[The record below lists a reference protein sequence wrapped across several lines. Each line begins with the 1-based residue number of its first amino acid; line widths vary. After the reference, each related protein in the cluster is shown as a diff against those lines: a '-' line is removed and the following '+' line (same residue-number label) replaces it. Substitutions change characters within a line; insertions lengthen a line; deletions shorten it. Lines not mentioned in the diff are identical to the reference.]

1 MKTLGSRARFAAL
14 GALAVLLLA
23 AGASS
28 PLAAEGYDPMLQITH
43 QFARPNIY
51 LVVDVSGSMAWDIRG
66 SSVGVDQTGTVP
78 TAAWSSTRSSCSD
91 SKCKVWTYTLTVT
104 QTWPSRMATL
114 KNALGDS
121 VTIVTPWQEPLDW
134 LTDTTYG
141 YITNGSWKSGGTIT
155 GPTVTHGA
163 STHTY
168 KWTVTY
174 NSHKSDPGEP
184 FSIDGFPNLPGAS
197 GGVSQPPMNLIGK
210 SADVVNWGLITF
222 SGSNCT
228 TQTLQVA
235 IDSNDTGV
243 VTGIMNKMRLH
254 SAGGL
259 DANGSTPTRGA
270 LTYAK
275 AQLQNTFNAD
285 PKYNCGRTY
294 GVILVTDGLSN
305 NCNPSN
311 KNWID
316 PCGDPPYACDAG
328 SSGYDC
334 DKRNGRSRN
343 YTAFPAGIAE
353 QIWNLNLSKNGS
365 PPIKVRTWVIGVSD
379 AVSRCELNFNAYM
392 GRTDADSP
400 NGDAGFDT
408 AHDPYLPTATGDES
422 HYTINSTHKNY
433 AYFANTSAALRNAFA
448 SIVAAVA
455 TGDYTTSAP
464 VASSTLSAGN
474 VAMLASAE
482 FPTWKGHLYCFDIN
496 NVSTP
501 KWDAGQVLASTAASA
516 RKLYTWDASNNL
528 VEIKSSNLSTLKTIA
543 GQFTPSFDTA
553 RLTDAVVDFIR
564 GGNGSGSD
572 RAWKLGPIINSTPA
586 IVQAPE
592 EYKKGHVNDHTQF
605 ESDYKD
611 RTPLVWIGSNDG
623 FLHAFR
629 VDNGQEVIALLP
641 PNLLADQA
649 DLFANYQAN
658 PTDNPVGQPKMPA
671 DHLYTVANHPRYADV
686 YFGSPINGWRTV
698 LFLTEGPGGDLVAA
712 LDVTDPVSTD
722 KKYVPLKVLWTK
734 TGSYPAALQVP
745 GLKESWSVPAIGYT
759 GQATAQG
766 VIGSGR
772 NPSSTASSQVAPS
785 VFLFDPANGTF
796 TQKTLT
802 NSGTTPL
809 VGNQTYAASTIY
821 STTADAYYPDSLVDL
836 GLQADLNGRV
846 WFLPSSS
853 SYTPVVGIDATQ
865 KAGAMQPLYYPAA
878 VSGYYQGSQG
888 YDLYAFGSGSFYEK
902 SEAVTGP
909 NVGKSG
915 YFQPSLY
922 IVAKEMNA
930 SAATASQIV
939 RIRIQDLYRPGSTT
953 EKIGR
958 RAQLTAPPMLF
969 VPVQSDVQPL
979 ALFLVYDPD
988 TADCAGTSYIVKV
1001 TFDVSGGVPQNVT
1014 STTYEAGSGAGSG
1027 FAIAG
1032 SRVIVARS
1040 GVGQGKKATIET
1052 VPGVN
1057 PSQGHGNPAPSWW
1070 RELK

>member
-1 MKTLGSRARFAAL
+1 MKTRTRLARL
-14 GALAVLLLA
+14 SIIGALALLLA
-23 AGASS
+23 ALPALPGRAD
-28 PLAAEGYDPMLQITH
+28 EGYDPMLQITH

-51 LVVDVSGSMAWDIRG
+51 LVVDVSGSMAWDIQG
-66 SSVGVDQTGTVP
+66 NDVGVDTTGTVP
-78 TAAWSSTRSSCSD
+78 TAAWSFTYSNCTS
-91 SKCKVWTYTLTVT
+91 SKCKSWTYTLTVT

-121 VTIVTPWQEPLDW
+121 VTIVTPWKEPSDW
-134 LTDTTYG
+134 LTDTSYG
-141 YITNGSWKSGGTIT
+141 YITNGSWKAGGTIT
-155 GPTVTHGA
+155 GPTITHGA

-174 NSHKSDPGEP
+174 SSYKSNPGAP
-184 FSIDGFPNLPGAS
+184 FDISAFPNLPGAS
-197 GGVSQPPMNLIGK
+197 GGQSQPPMNLIGK

-222 SGSNCT
+222 SGSSCT

-235 IDSNDTGV
+235 IDTNDTGV
-243 VTGIMNKMRLH
+243 VTGILNKMKLN

-259 DANGSTPTRGA
+259 GANGSTPTRGA

-275 AQLQNTFNAD
+275 TQLQNTFNAD

-294 GVILVTDGLSN
+294 AAILVTDGLSN
-305 NCNPSN
+305 NCNPYD

-316 PCGDPPYACDAG
+316 PCGSPPYACDAG

-334 DKRNGRSRN
+334 DQRNGRSRR
-343 YTAFPAGIAE
+343 YDLFPAGIAE
-353 QIWNLNLSKNGS
+353 QIWNLNLSRNGS
-365 PPIKVRTWVIGVSD
+365 TPIKVRTWVIGVSD
-379 AVSRCELNFNAYM
+379 DVSRCELNFDAYM
-392 GRTDADSP
+392 GHTDADSP
-400 NGDAGFDT
+400 NGDAGFDYVN
-408 AHDPYLPTATGDES
+408 DPYLPTATGDES
-422 HYTINSTHKNY
+422 HYTINSSHRHY
-433 AYFANTSAALRNAFA
+433 AYFADTSAALRNAFA

-464 VASSTLSAGN
+464 VASSTISAGN
-474 VAMLASAE
+474 VAILASAE
-482 FPTWKGHLYCFDIN
+482 FPTWKGHLYCYDIN

-501 KWDAGQVLASTAASA
+501 KWDAGEVLRTTAASA

-528 VEIKSSNLSTLKTIA
+528 VEINSSNLATLKTIA
-543 GQFTPSFDTA
+543 SAFTPSFDPA
-553 RLTDAVVDFIR
+553 RLTAEVVDFIR
-564 GGNGSGSD
+564 GNDGNGSA
-572 RAWKLGPIINSTPA
+572 RNWKLGPIINSTPA

-592 EYKKGHVNDHTQF
+592 EYKKGNVNDHTSF
-605 ESDYKD
+605 ESDYKN

-629 VDNGQEVIALLP
+629 VEDGSEVIALLP

-649 DLFANYQAN
+649 DLYGTFKAN
-658 PTDNPVGQPKMPA
+658 PTENPVGQPKMPA
-671 DHLYTVANHPRYADV
+671 DQIYTMANHPRYADV

-722 KKYVPLKVLWTK
+722 AHYVPLRVLWTK
-734 TGSYPAALQVP
+734 TGSYPASLKVD

-759 GQATAQG
+759 GPATAKG

-772 NPSSTASSQVAPS
+772 NPASTASSQVAPS
-785 VFLFDPANGTF
+785 VFLFDPATGTF
-796 TQKTLT
+796 TKQDLA
-802 NSGTTPL
+802 NSGTSPY
-809 VGNQTYAASTIY
+809 VGNQTYASSTIF
-821 STTADAYYPDSLVDL
+821 STTADAYYPDSLVNL
-836 GLQADLNGRV
+836 GVQNDLNGRV

-853 SYTPVVGIDATQ
+853 FTPVVGIDATV
-865 KAGAMQPLYYPAA
+865 KAGQMQPLYYPAA
-878 VSGYYQGSQG
+878 VSGYYKGSQG

-902 SEAVTGP
+902 SATITGP
-909 NVGKSG
+909 NVGQSG
-915 YFQPSLY
+915 YFEPSLY

-930 SAATASQIV
+930 SAATSDQIV
-939 RIRIQDLYRPGSTT
+939 RLRIQDLYRPGSTT
-953 EKIGR
+953 EKLGR
-958 RAQLTAPPMLF
+958 RTQLTAPPMLF
-969 VPVQSDVQPL
+969 VPVQSDVKPL

-1001 TFDVSGGVPQNVT
+1001 EFDISGGVPSSVT
-1014 STTYEAGSGAGSG
+1014 PTTYEAGAGAGSG

-1032 SRVIVARS
+1032 GRVIVARS
-1040 GVGQGKKATIET
+1040 GVGQGKKASISS

-1057 PSQGHGNPAPSWW
+1057 PSQGLSNPEPSWW

>member
-1 MKTLGSRARFAAL
+1 MRTRIRFTHPLTLGVLVLL
-14 GALAVLLLA
+14 GAVL
-23 AGASS
+23 SS
-28 PLAAEGYDPMLQITH
+28 LPLRAAEGYDPMLQITH
-43 QFARPNIY
+43 QFARPNVY

-66 SSVGVDQTGTVP
+66 NGVGVDATGTVP
-78 TAAWSSTRSSCSD
+78 SAAWSKTSSSCSGG
-91 SKCKVWTYTLTVT
+91 KCKVWTYTLTVT

-114 KNALGDS
+114 KNALGNS
-121 VTIVTPWQEPLDW
+121 VTIVTPWREPDVW
-134 LTDTTYG
+134 LTDTSYR
-141 YITNGSWKSGGTIT
+141 YITNTGWNGTIT
-155 GPTVTHGA
+155 GPVISHTA
-163 STHTY
+163 SSHTY

-174 NSHKSDPGEP
+174 SAFKADPGAP
-184 FSIDGFPNLPGAS
+184 FDIAAFPNLPGAS
-197 GGVSQPPMNLIGK
+197 GGISQPPMDLIGK

-222 SGSNCT
+222 SGSDCT
-228 TQTLQVA
+228 TQTLQVP

-243 VTGIMNKMRLH
+243 VTGIENKMKLA

-259 DANGSTPTRGA
+259 NAGGSTPTRGA

-275 AQLQNTFNAD
+275 AQLQATFNAD

-294 GVILVTDGLSN
+294 AAILVTDGLSN
-305 NCNPSN
+305 NCNPSDR
-311 KNWID
+311 NWID
-316 PCGDPPYACDAG
+316 PCGSPPYACDAG

-334 DKRNGRSRN
+334 DERNGRDRN
-343 YTAFPAGIAE
+343 YAAFPAGIAE
-353 QIWNLNLSKNGS
+353 QIWNLNLSRSGS
-365 PPIKVRTWVIGVSD
+365 TPIKVRTWVIGVSD

-408 AHDPYLPTATGDES
+408 ANDPYLPTATGDES
-422 HYTINSTHKNY
+422 HYTINSAHTNY
-433 AYFANTSAALRNAFA
+433 AYFANSSAALRNAFA

-464 VASSTLSAGN
+464 VASSTISAGN

-501 KWDAGQVLASTAASA
+501 KWDAGEVLRITSASA
-516 RKLYTWDASNNL
+516 RTLYTWDASNNL
-528 VEIKSSNLSTLKTIA
+528 VEIKASNLATLKTIA
-543 GQFTPSFDTA
+543 SQFTPAFDPG
-553 RLTDAVVDFIR
+553 RLTSAVVDFMR
-564 GGNGSGSD
+564 GGNGSGAD
-572 RAWKLGPIINSTPA
+572 RTWKLGPIINSTPA

-592 EYKKGHVNDHTQF
+592 AYKKASVNDHTTF
-605 ESDYKD
+605 ERDYEN

-623 FLHAFR
+623 FLHAFN
-629 VDNGQEVIALLP
+629 VNDGKEVIALLP

-649 DLFANYQAN
+649 DLFDTYSAN
-658 PTDNPVGQPKMPA
+658 PVNNPVGQPKMPA
-671 DHLYTVANHPRYADV
+671 DQIYTLANHPRYADV
-686 YFGSPINGWRTV
+686 YLGSPINGWRTV

-722 KKYVPLKVLWTK
+722 KNYVPLKVLWTK
-734 TGSYPAALQVP
+734 TGSYPASLQVP

-759 GQATAQG
+759 GMATAQG
-766 VIGSGR
+766 LLGSGR
-772 NPSSTASSQVAPS
+772 NPASTASSQVAPS
-785 VFLFDPANGTF
+785 VLLFDPATGTF
-796 TQKTLT
+796 TPKALS
-802 NSGTTPL
+802 NSGVTPY
-809 VGNQTYAASTIY
+809 VGNQTYAASTIF
-821 STTADAYYPDSLVDL
+821 STTAEAYYPDSLVDL
-836 GLQADLNGRV
+836 GLQADLNGRI
-846 WFLPSSS
+846 WFLPSS
-853 SYTPVVGIDATQ
+853 SYTPVVGIDATA
-865 KAGAMQPLYYPAA
+865 KAGQMQPLYYPAA

-902 SEAVTGP
+902 SQAITGP
-909 NVGKSG
+909 DVGKSG
-915 YFQPSLY
+915 YFVPSLY

-930 SAATASQIV
+930 SAATSSQIV
-939 RIRIQDLYRPGSTT
+939 RIPIQNLYKPGSTT
-953 EKIGR
+953 DKIGR

-969 VPVQSDVQPL
+969 VPVQSDVKPL

-1001 TFDVSGGVPQNVT
+1001 EFEISGGVPANVT
-1014 STTYEAGSGAGSG
+1014 PTTYEAGSGAGSG

-1040 GVGQGKKATIET
+1040 GVGQGKRATIET

-1057 PSQGHGNPAPSWW
+1057 PSQGLSNPEPSWW